1 MDIKRNRDQD
11 CGSRIKTAMS
21 YIIELQKPAASLAYV
36 VAQAD
41 TQDDARALID
51 A

>member
-21 YIIELQKPAASLAYV
+21 YIIALQKPAAPWPTWSRKPIPRM
-36 VAQAD
+36 
-41 TQDDARALID
+41 TPAR
-51 A
+51 